1 MRHAGMVVAPQ
12 PSMTKPVMVF
22 LAAIV
27 MASCQR
33 PAGGS
38 DTSGSGPG
46 TTAQTVLERVESKK
60 VCMVNNRY
68 MGQDQAAVVVE
79 NKTYYGC
86 CPMCEKRLND
96 EPATRS
102 AIDPVSGH
110 PVDKASA
117 VIGKRRTGN
126 SKKVLYFESDETFA
140 AYRGEKLSDA
150 RR

>member
-1 MRHAGMVVAPQ
+1 MRHAGMVVAGQ
-12 PSMTKPVMVF
+12 PSMTKPLMVF
-22 LAAIV
+22 LAAMV

-33 PAGGS
+33 PAS
-38 DTSGSGPG
+38 DSDMSGSG
-46 TTAQTVLERVESKK
+46 TTAQTVLERVEPKK

-86 CPMCEKRLND
+86 CPMCEKRLNN

-110 PVDKASA
+110 RVDKASA
-117 VIGKRRTGN
+117 VIGKLRTGS
-126 SKKVLYFESDETFA
+126 SKNVLYFESDETFA
-140 AYRGEKLSDA
+140 AYKGEKLSDA

>member
-1 MRHAGMVVAPQ
+1 
-12 PSMTKPVMVF
+12 MTKPVMVF
-22 LAAIV
+22 LAAMV

-46 TTAQTVLERVESKK
+46 ATAQTVLERVESKK

-68 MGQDQAAVVVE
+68 MGQDQSAVVVE

-102 AIDPVSGH
+102 ATDPVSGH
-110 PVDKASA
+110 RVDKASA
-117 VIGKRRTGN
+117 VIGKLRTGS